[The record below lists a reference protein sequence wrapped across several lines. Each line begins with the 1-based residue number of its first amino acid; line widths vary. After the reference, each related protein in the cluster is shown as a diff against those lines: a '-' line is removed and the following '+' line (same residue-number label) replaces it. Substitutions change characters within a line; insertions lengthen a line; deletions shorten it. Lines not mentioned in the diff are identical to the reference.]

1 LMRVGVV
8 SDSHDNVSAIRR
20 AGEELRR
27 RGVGLV
33 LHAGDWV
40 SPFSARILREA
51 LGEGVRIVGVWGN
64 NEGERP
70 FFLEVARKFGVEVAG
85 EAAELEVAGR
95 RVAVYHGTSPV
106 LLRAL
111 VESGL
116 YDVVVYGHTHQAVV
130 ERRGG
135 TLVVNPGELCGC
147 LTGRSTYAVVDLD
160 KLEVDLL
167 SL

>member
-1 LMRVGVV
+1 MRVGVV

-40 SPFSARILREA
+40 SPFSARFLREA

-95 RVAVYHGTSPV
+95 RVALYHGTSPI
-106 LLRAL
+106 L
-111 VESGL
+111 
-116 YDVVVYGHTHQAVV
+116 
-130 ERRGG
+130 
-135 TLVVNPGELCGC
+135 
-147 LTGRSTYAVVDLD
+147 
-160 KLEVDLL
+160 
-167 SL
+167 

>member
-1 LMRVGVV
+1 MLVGVL
-8 SDSHDNVSAIRR
+8 SDSHDDVSAIKR

-27 RGVGLV
+27 RGVSLV

-40 SPFSARILREA
+40 SPFSARFLREA

-70 FFLEVARKFGVEVAG
+70 YFLETARKFGVEIAG
-85 EAAELEVAGR
+85 EAAELDVAGR
-95 RVAVYHGTSPV
+95 KVALYHGTSPI

-116 YDVVVYGHTHQAVV
+116 YDLVVYGHTHQAVM
-130 ERRGG
+130 ERRGR

-147 LTGRSTYAVVDLD
+147 LTGRSTYAVVDLY
-160 KLEVDLL
+160 KLEADLL
-167 SL
+167 FL

>member
-1 LMRVGVV
+1 MLVGVL

-20 AGEELRR
+20 VGEELRR
-27 RGVGLV
+27 RGVSLV

-40 SPFSARILREA
+40 SPFSARFLREA
-51 LGEGVRIVGVWGN
+51 VGEGVRIVGVFGN

-70 FFLEVARKFGVEVAG
+70 YFLEVARRFGVEIVG
-85 EAAELEVAGR
+85 EAAGRGVAL
-95 RVAVYHGTSPV
+95 YHGTSPV

-116 YDVVVYGHTHQAVV
+116 YDVVVYGHTHQAVL
-130 ERRGG
+130 ERRGR

-147 LTGRSTYAVVDLD
+147 LTGRSSYALLDLER
-160 KLEVDLL
+160 LEAEVLFL
-167 SL
+167 

>member
-1 LMRVGVV
+1 MMRIGVV
-8 SDSHDNVSAIRR
+8 SDSHDNVSAIRK

-27 RGVGLV
+27 RGVSLV

-40 SPFSARILREA
+40 SPFSARLLREA

-70 FFLEVARKFGVEVAG
+70 YFLETARRFGVEIAG

-95 RVAVYHGTSPV
+95 RLALYHGTSSI

-116 YDVVVYGHTHQAVV
+116 YDVVVYGHTHQAVI
-130 ERRGG
+130 ERRGK

-147 LTGRSTYAVVDLD
+147 LSGRSTYAVIDLD
-160 KLEVDLL
+160 KLETDLL
-167 SL
+167 FL

>member
-1 LMRVGVV
+1 MMRVGVV

-27 RGVGLV
+27 RGASLV

-40 SPFSARILREA
+40 SPFSARFLREA

-70 FFLEVARKFGVEVAG
+70 YFLEAARKFGVEVAG

-95 RVAVYHGTSPV
+95 RVALYHGTSPI

-160 KLEVDLL
+160 KLEVDLFFL
-167 SL
+167 

>member
-1 LMRVGVV
+1 
-8 SDSHDNVSAIRR
+8 
-20 AGEELRR
+20 
-27 RGVGLV
+27 
-33 LHAGDWV
+33 
-40 SPFSARILREA
+40 
-51 LGEGVRIVGVWGN
+51 
-64 NEGERP
+64 
-70 FFLEVARKFGVEVAG
+70 VEVAG

-95 RVAVYHGTSPV
+95 RVAVYHGTSPI

-147 LTGRSTYAVVDLD
+147 LTGRSTYAVVDWISWRWISSSCDLD
-160 KLEVDLL
+160 A
-167 SL
+167 

>member
-1 LMRVGVV
+1 MRVGVV

-27 RGVGLV
+27 RGVRLV

-40 SPFSARILREA
+40 SPFSARFLREA

-95 RVAVYHGTSPV
+95 RVALYHGTSPV

-160 KLEVDLL
+160 RLEVDLL
-167 SL
+167 FL